1 MKHICYLSS
10 SFSRYDVLIFE
21 RQGRSLAKAGF
32 KVTYIVSDLKS
43 NETIDGVN
51 IVSTLFKPKNR
62 LKRMIWSKHFLL
74 QKAIEINADIYQISE
89 PELMSL
95 GTKLKNNGKKV
106 VFNLRENYPAIII
119 GKPYL
124 PGFSQRIISK
134 LLEVYMK
141 REIMKYDAVFSVTTD
156 LTDILEE
163 KWKVRNSYLLANYPI
178 VNNDFNLSLE
188 EYKNRENT
196 LCYIGTVYK
205 ISLQEHLFR
214 ALEKLPNVK
223 YLMAGVIEENYDSVI
238 KKLPYWVNVKFINTF
253 QKVELPLIFS
263 QSTISNVLRD
273 FSKTG
278 TPNGSLGVIK
288 MFESMEAALPII
300 CSDVIINRLIVEKYN
315 CGICVNPNNI
325 NEIET
330 AIRYLTENKELAYRM
345 GQNGRKAVIDEFN
358 WENQSKIYIEVL
370 NKL

>member
-1 MKHICYLSS
+1 MKHMCYLTSCY
-10 SFSRYDVLIFE
+10 SRYDVLIFE

-32 KVTYIVSDLKS
+32 KVTYIVCDLEP

-51 IVSTLFKPKNR
+51 IVSIGYMPDNR
-62 LKRMIWSKHFLL
+62 LKRMFWTKHLLL
-74 QKAIEINADIYQISE
+74 QKAIEIDADIYQISE
-89 PELMSL
+89 PESISL
-95 GTKLKNNGKKV
+95 GVKLKKNGKKV

-124 PGFSQRIISK
+124 PVFSQPVISK
-134 LLEVYMK
+134 LLEIYMK
-141 REIMKYDAVFSVTTD
+141 REIIKYDVVFSVTTD
-156 LTDILEE
+156 LTDVLEN

-188 EYKNRENT
+188 EYNKRENT

-205 ISLQEHLFR
+205 ISLQEHLFK
-214 ALEKLPNVK
+214 ALENLPNVK
-223 YLMAGVIEENYDSVI
+223 YIIAGVIDENYDSVI
-238 KKLPYWVNVKFINTF
+238 KNLPYWTKVKFINSF
-253 QKVELPLIFS
+253 KKAELPSIFA

-300 CSDVIINRLIVEKYN
+300 CSDVTINRLIVEKYN
-315 CGICVNPNNI
+315 CGICVNPNNA

-330 AIRYLTENKELAYRM
+330 AIRYLAENRELAYKM

-358 WENQSKIYIEVL
+358 WENQSKKYIEVL